1 MSKPTKILII
11 YGSLNSVPSPE
22 GAAPAK
28 IIYET
33 VTTFKED
40 CFTVLSN
47 YNSNLKNIVF
57 DKKKFIHVK
66 SNYID
71 VFLYSI
77 LKFIYPY
84 KERREKF
91 ITGKKEQLLY
101 YIAVCRFLLFNKHD
115 KIIVHVGIG
124 LVQMIKMLFP
134 KRDVILYHHGTSLHS
149 KLNET
154 QWTSLITNCKAIIGV
169 NAIALKK
176 ANNLFVTKLDTS
188 KYYNI
193 DNAIIQ
199 KNVLEC
205 LNSQEGINVITTN
218 FNFAF
223 SGRICIEK
231 GVLNLLNAFLI
242 VHKSNKNSSLY
253 IFGGAGTK
261 GKHNIIT
268 PYLQQ
273 CFDFVKKNKLPVV
286 FTGYLKN
293 NDLASLLSEMDA
305 VVCST
310 DRKLSEEGMPLSI
323 IEALSLGKPVIATN
337 SGGNEEVVLD
347 KNNGIL
353 IRSYPYISELSKEM
367 INLSSDKLQYEK
379 LSKGALKS
387 FQERHTYKVYNK
399 VFKKTLIELNYLR
412 D

>member
-1 MSKPTKILII
+1 MSTPTKILII

-33 VTTFKED
+33 VTTFNKD

-47 YNSNLKNIVF
+47 YNSNLKNSVF

-66 SNYID
+66 SNKID
-71 VFLYSI
+71 LLLYFL
-77 LKFIYPY
+77 LELIYPY
-84 KERREKF
+84 KKRREKF

-101 YIAVCRFLLFNKHD
+101 YISVCRFLMFNKYD

-124 LVQMIKMLFP
+124 LVQMIKTIFP

-154 QWTSLITNCKAIIGV
+154 QWKALISNCKAVFGV
-169 NAIALKK
+169 NIIALKK
-176 ANNLFVTKLDTS
+176 ANNQFANKLNPS
-188 KYYNI
+188 KYYNF

-199 KNVLEC
+199 KKAFQSLDN
-205 LNSQEGINVITTN
+205 QDGINVN
-218 FNFAF
+218 PAEFNFSF
-223 SGRICIEK
+223 SGRVCIEK
-231 GVLNLLNAFLI
+231 GVLNLLKAFLI
-242 VHKSNKNSSLY
+242 VSKLNKNTRLY

-273 CFDFVKKNKLPVV
+273 CFDFVEKNKLPVV
-286 FTGYLKN
+286 FTGYLKG
-293 NDLASLLSEMDA
+293 NDLTSLLGKMDA
-305 VVCST
+305 IICPT
-310 DRKLSEEGMPLSI
+310 DREVSEEGMPLSI

-337 SGGNEEVVLD
+337 SGGNEEVVLNE
-347 KNNGIL
+347 NNGIL
-353 IRSYPYISELSKEM
+353 ITSYPYISELSKEM
-367 INLSSDKLQYEK
+367 INLSSDKLRYEK
-379 LSKGALKS
+379 LSKGTLQS

-399 VFKKTLIELNYLR
+399 DLKKALIELNYLR